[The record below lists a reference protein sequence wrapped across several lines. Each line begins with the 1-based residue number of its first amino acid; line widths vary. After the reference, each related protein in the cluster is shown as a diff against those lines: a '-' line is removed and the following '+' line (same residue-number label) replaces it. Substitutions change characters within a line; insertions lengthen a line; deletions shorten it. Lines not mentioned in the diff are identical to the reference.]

1 VKAALGTQVNNQ
13 KRSGKERLR
22 GEYGYTRY
30 MKQHNYQW
38 AVIMLI
44 VCLLT
49 FTLGK
54 TVFSDIEPIFMV
66 VSALLILPFAQFLA
80 KAISFSGYKRLSE
93 EAFNRI
99 ATISDDFLVLGEL
112 PIIRGKR
119 TYFFQSLVITSVGVY
134 GLILEK
140 NNPTQAKKIIES
152 IIQPKGHHEPVKI
165 YRNYDQFC
173 IDLKTKIKSQVQ
185 GADES
190 KMERLAEAIIIK
202 VH

>member
-1 VKAALGTQVNNQ
+1 MKAALGIQANNQ

-38 AVIMLI
+38 ALIMLI

-80 KAISFSGYKRLSE
+80 KAISFSGYKPLSE
-93 EAFNRI
+93 EDFNRL

-119 TYFFQSLVITSVGVY
+119 TYFFQSLIITSVGVY

-140 NNPTQAKKIIES
+140 NDPTQAKKIIES

-165 YRNYDQFC
+165 YRDYDQFYL
-173 IDLKTKIKSQVQ
+173 DLKTKIKSQVN